1 MIAAA
6 AATAAATDRRKIT
19 INSGS
24 SDDLGGESLDISVIV
39 WEAGPGSSL
48 NSS

>member
-24 SDDLGGESLDISVIV
+24 KSDLGDESVDISVIV
-39 WEAGPGSSL
+39 SGAGPGSSL